1 MENLVNFQMSKDRQ
15 FLHHLYRLIVPVL
28 AHIDTGVEL
37 LFICSQVYQSLHPDK
52 RENGSTLFYTGFGTP
67 ESCRLFSMQLMK
79 KETREAYDSPE
90 SEVFMLKIEK
100 NFAATQTEPIDDDP
114 IEHDL

>member
-1 MENLVNFQMSKDRQ
+1 
-15 FLHHLYRLIVPVL
+15 
-28 AHIDTGVEL
+28 
-37 LFICSQVYQSLHPDK
+37 
-52 RENGSTLFYTGFGTP
+52 
-67 ESCRLFSMQLMK
+67 MQLMK